1 MPNRV
6 IELMDDMHLSSQA
19 TFMDYY
25 TAMQNNNISNAA
37 NILKNNP
44 SVANQIMNADNIN
57 ILLNETYRREL
68 TPKIDI
74 DYFLEGLL
82 SVYQKM
88 IDYTRVMGEWDANTQ
103 YNVHNLVYYNEK
115 AYYVYPNTT
124 PPIGT
129 PPTDTQYWKEYDI
142 KGFQG
147 YGGINLNFK
156 FNWDNTQSYKVGD
169 VVIFQNKMWYAVADN
184 TNYEPNLNHYPW
196 VVISM
201 PKLPDKTPIQR
212 AIPNGYDIGDFWF
225 QITQGDEVIVTT
237 WGIRQPE
244 PTPRFA
250 SSAFS
255 IGTDIYIAGGIK
267 SNFDRTNVVE
277 MFDTVLGTWSTKANM
292 PTIRARAAGFS
303 IGNNGYCVGGIDA
316 NGTVLNINEVYDS
329 TTNSWSTKTSYPM
342 PIISSGVA
350 TETLGYIIGG
360 ETNNNVLTGS
370 GYSYNPT
377 SNAWTEIIAKP
388 TLTRGHTLA
397 TDGNVIYAIGG
408 IDNNKN
414 TLGINEA
421 YTISS
426 NTWSQKDTLAVPRSY
441 LASFVQ
447 SGMIYAVGGLNSSW
461 YSVDTNEKY
470 DIANNEWITDMPMN
484 YKRSSLNALVSGT
497 RGFAIGGIDF
507 ANSDIRGYNEQYNID
522 DIPSDFE
529 MVIDTTLDSTGSKQ
543 VTIPTPEGGNYDY
556 WVDWGDG
563 LTSTKITTYNDPQ
576 ATHTYAEDGEY
587 NIKLM
592 GTLDRL
598 KFTGNIANDLKS
610 VTKCILNF
618 STITDMFNT
627 CSNLESVCDGI
638 FDQSINVTNAN
649 NTFKNCAKLKTIPLG
664 LFDNNNVITEF
675 ISTFEG
681 CGIVSIPTGLFN
693 GNNLATNFS
702 TTFYKCSGITSIPSG
717 LFNNNKNVTNF
728 YGVFS
733 RCFNLQSIPDGLFA
747 SNSLVEN
754 FSYAFNVYEKITSIP
769 SNLFGNAN
777 GSVFN
782 YSNMFSN
789 CTSLVTIPEGLFQ
802 YAQNTTNYDNI
813 FASCPITAIPNNC
826 FNGNNASVENIFDV
840 TKITSIGDNALKGLA
855 IPSGFFQGA
864 TSLITIGNN
873 IFDTNVTDML
883 NMFNGCN
890 NLTTL
895 GNIDMSNVTTID
907 STMFNNCTNLVTVK
921 GFKDRNTM
929 TNPTIKMDFSMS
941 SCQFLSHDS
950 LINISESLVTMT
962 PTTRKTLSLHSD
974 ALSKLS
980 TIEKLDIINRYW
992 DIEGYSP
999 TSDLNQNVAN
1009 ELVQSIYGNANT
1021 EAQTHITTSLYYYVK
1036 LLNSSSGAVID
1047 VYAVDKNT
1055 GIVYLADNIP
1065 QYEYIIYGGVS
1076 TTDEQT
1082 FYVPKGSDGDT
1093 TGAILKQN
1101 INTIL
1106 TDNPT
1111 YKIIEVGSKNTG
1123 KLKTKN
1129 SGLEQI
1135 SNASE
1140 LFSKTKNI
1148 TELYVHGD
1156 FNPTNMSKMF
1166 EGCATLERISFDNLN
1181 SINTTDM
1188 SFLFS
1193 TCSNLTS
1200 VPSLDTTNCV
1210 DMQYMFASCSH
1221 IVDWSFVSEWN
1232 TSKVINMS
1240 NMFRSCFGLTS
1251 MPILNMSSV
1260 TDASEMFENC
1270 ANMTNIA
1277 PNVIGN
1283 KVQNAEGMFQLCQSL
1298 DLKNIGDYTTI
1309 FGHNNNLTNVSYL
1322 FDECSALTKVGVHD
1336 VFTLDESG
1344 DFPVQVIDETKI
1356 NNQLFTYCPNIT
1368 NMSHIFDGCHNLGSE
1383 DNGIPM
1389 GIFYHCPNLQDI
1401 SYAFSSCWNI
1411 QNPFSYG
1418 GLSLNKVLFVNNPE
1432 LVNVS
1437 HLFENAHVGF
1447 IGENTANPT
1456 LLFPVQTKIEDASY
1470 LWNGCEMA
1478 DAQGYELIP
1487 FIYTSKVLKN
1497 IEGMFMG
1504 QTFSRDISS
1513 NYDSYNPQYSWDNLQ
1528 NIIPALENCSNL
1540 FSGNTNL
1547 TGNATAMIESLQ
1559 KITTLTNHE
1568 KAFEGCTKLSDYNS
1582 IPTDWK

>member
-754 FSYAFNVYEKITSIP
+754 FSYAFNVCEKITSIP

-826 FNGNNASVENIFDV
+826 FNVNNASVENIFDV

-1283 KVQNAEGMFQLCQSL
+1283 KVQNAEGMF
-1298 DLKNIGDYTTI
+1298 
-1309 FGHNNNLTNVSYL
+1309 
-1322 FDECSALTKVGVHD
+1322 
-1336 VFTLDESG
+1336 
-1344 DFPVQVIDETKI
+1344 
-1356 NNQLFTYCPNIT
+1356 
-1368 NMSHIFDGCHNLGSE
+1368 
-1383 DNGIPM
+1383 
-1389 GIFYHCPNLQDI
+1389 
-1401 SYAFSSCWNI
+1401 
-1411 QNPFSYG
+1411 
-1418 GLSLNKVLFVNNPE
+1418 
-1432 LVNVS
+1432 
-1437 HLFENAHVGF
+1437 
-1447 IGENTANPT
+1447 
-1456 LLFPVQTKIEDASY
+1456 
-1470 LWNGCEMA
+1470 
-1478 DAQGYELIP
+1478 
-1487 FIYTSKVLKN
+1487 
-1497 IEGMFMG
+1497 
-1504 QTFSRDISS
+1504 
-1513 NYDSYNPQYSWDNLQ
+1513 
-1528 NIIPALENCSNL
+1528 
-1540 FSGNTNL
+1540 
-1547 TGNATAMIESLQ
+1547 
-1559 KITTLTNHE
+1559 
-1568 KAFEGCTKLSDYNS
+1568 
-1582 IPTDWK
+1582 

>member
-142 KGFQG
+142 KGVQG

-754 FSYAFNVYEKITSIP
+754 FSYAFNVCEKITSIP

-883 NMFNGCN
+883 NMFNGC
-890 NLTTL
+890 
-895 GNIDMSNVTTID
+895 D

-1582 IPTDWK
+1582 IPTD

>member
-25 TAMQNNNISNAA
+25 TAMQNNDISNAA

-201 PKLPDKTPIQR
+201 PKLPAKTPIQR

-277 MFDTVLGTWSTKANM
+277 MFDTVSGTWSTKANM

-754 FSYAFNVYEKITSIP
+754 FSYAFNVCEKITSIP

-1021 EAQTHITTSLYYYVK
+1021 EVQTHITTSLYYYVK

-1270 ANMTNIA
+1270 TNMTNIA

-1283 KVQNAEGMFQLCQSL
+1283 KVQNAEGMFSGCIKL
-1298 DLKNIGDYTTI
+1298 DIKNITDYTTI
-1309 FGHNNNLTNVSYL
+1309 FGRNDNLTNVSYL
-1322 FDECSALTKVGVHD
+1322 FSGCSSLSNVGEVAYDEVDQVEYTEYVFNTTKA
-1336 VFTLDESG
+1336 
-1344 DFPVQVIDETKI
+1344 Q
-1356 NNQLFTYCPNIT
+1356 NQLLGKCVNVVNASHMLEGTNI
-1368 NMSHIFDGCHNLGSE
+1368 E
-1383 DNGIPM
+1383 DLPIGV
-1389 GIFYHCPNLQDI
+1389 FYNNPNLEDVSYAFANCKNMYMHAGGESVGAFETYNHLLSSNSKLKTIEGLFSGCTSLEYFGIETMEGTDGFSSLVELENASYLYADSGIEDMLFGFGFPIHSPKLKDI
-1401 SYAFSSCWNI
+1401 SYALKDCGIYLLPQWASSN
-1411 QNPFSYG
+1411 S
-1418 GLSLNKVLFVNNPE
+1418 
-1432 LVNVS
+1432 
-1437 HLFENAHVGF
+1437 
-1447 IGENTANPT
+1447 NTI
-1456 LLFPVQTKIEDASY
+1456 FPVLETCKGLFYNCSSIGLFDYGEEQTNA
-1470 LWNGCEMA
+1470 M
-1478 DAQGYELIP
+1478 P
-1487 FIYTSKVLKN
+1487 FINSIKTLGSFKDGSQCFYNCTN
-1497 IEGMFMG
+1497 IK
-1504 QTFSRDISS
+1504 D
-1513 NYDSYNPQYSWDNLQ
+1513 YNT
-1528 NIIPALENCSNL
+1528 IPA
-1540 FSGNTNL
+1540 
-1547 TGNATAMIESLQ
+1547 
-1559 KITTLTNHE
+1559 
-1568 KAFEGCTKLSDYNS
+1568 
-1582 IPTDWK
+1582 DWK

>member
-754 FSYAFNVYEKITSIP
+754 FSYAFNVCEKITSIP

-777 GSVFN
+777 GFVFN

>member
-88 IDYTRVMGEWDANTQ
+88 IDYTRVMGEWEANTQ

-754 FSYAFNVYEKITSIP
+754 FSYAFNVCEKITSIP

>member
-754 FSYAFNVYEKITSIP
+754 FSYAFNVCEKITSIP

>member
-754 FSYAFNVYEKITSIP
+754 FSYAFNVCEKITSIP

-1437 HLFENAHVGF
+1437 HLFENAHIGF

>member
-754 FSYAFNVYEKITSIP
+754 FSYAFNVCEKITSIP

-789 CTSLVTIPEGLFQ
+789 CTSLVT
-802 YAQNTTNYDNI
+802 
-813 FASCPITAIPNNC
+813 IPNNC

>member
-25 TAMQNNNISNAA
+25 TAMQNNNISSAT

-68 TPKIDI
+68 IPKIDI

-88 IDYTRVMGEWDANTQ
+88 IDFTKVMGEWDANTQ

-129 PPTDTQYWKEYDI
+129 PPTNTQYWREYDI

-156 FNWDNTQSYKVGD
+156 FNWDNTQNYKVGD

-201 PKLPDKTPIQR
+201 PKLPAKTPIQR
-212 AIPNGYDIGDFWF
+212 AIPSGYDIGDFWF

-255 IGTDIYIAGGIK
+255 IGTNIYIAGGIK
-267 SNFDRTNVVE
+267 SNFERTNAVE
-277 MFDTVLGTWSTKANM
+277 MFDTVLGTWSTKTEM
-292 PTIRARAAGFS
+292 PTVRARAAGFS
-303 IGNNGYCVGGIDA
+303 IGNNGYCVGGIDED
-316 NGTVLNINEVYDS
+316 GTILSVNEAYDS
-329 TTNSWSTKTSYPM
+329 VTNSWSTKTAYPI
-342 PIISSGVA
+342 PIISSAVS
-350 TETLGYIIGG
+350 TEALGYIIGG
-360 ETNNNVLTGS
+360 ETSNNVLTAS
-370 GYSYNPT
+370 SYSYNST
-377 SNAWTEIIAKP
+377 ANTWTEITSKP

-397 TDGNVIYAIGG
+397 TDGLTIYAIGG

-470 DIANNEWITDMPMN
+470 DITNNEWVTDMPMN

-529 MVIDTTLDSTGSKQ
+529 MVINTTLDSTGSKQ

-556 WVDWGDG
+556 WIDWGDG

-587 NIKLM
+587 TIKLM

-598 KFTGNIANDLKS
+598 KFTSNIANDLKS

-627 CSNLESVCDGI
+627 CPNLENVCDGI
-638 FDQSINVTNAN
+638 FDQSLSITNAN
-649 NTFKNCAKLKTIPLG
+649 SVFAHCTKLTTVPLG
-664 LFDNNNVITEF
+664 LFDNNNLITEF
-675 ISTFEG
+675 VDTFND
-681 CGIVSIPTGLFN
+681 CGIISIPVGLFD

-702 TTFYKCSGITSIPSG
+702 TTFFNCKGIASIPSG
-717 LFNNNKNVTNF
+717 LFSNNTNVTNF
-728 YGVFS
+728 YG
-733 RCFNLQSIPDGLFA
+733 IFA
-747 SNSLVEN
+747 D
-754 FSYAFNVYEKITSIP
+754 
-769 SNLFGNAN
+769 
-777 GSVFN
+777 
-782 YSNMFSN
+782 
-789 CTSLVTIPEGLFQ
+789 CTSLTTIPEGLFQ
-802 YAQNTTNYDNI
+802 YAQNTTNYDNA
-813 FASCPITAIPNNC
+813 FQNCPITIIPNNC
-826 FNGNNASVENIFDV
+826 FNGSNASVENIFDV

-873 IFDTNVTDML
+873 IFDANVTNMNSMFQNCTALTTVGNMDFSNIVSNS
-883 NMFNGCN
+883 NMFQSCTA
-890 NLTTL
+890 L
-895 GNIDMSNVTTID
+895 
-907 STMFNNCTNLVTVK
+907 TNLS
-921 GFKDRNTM
+921 GFKDRATNTM
-929 TNPTIKMDFSMS
+929 PTISRNFYVNDSP
-941 SCQFLSHDS
+941 LLTHDS
-950 LINISESLVTMT
+950 LINISDSLVTMT
-962 PTTRKTLSLHSD
+962 PSTTKTLWLHNTSLGR
-974 ALSKLS
+974 LSAE
-980 TIEKLDIINRYW
+980 EKLDILNRYW
-992 DIEGYSP
+992 TIVDYDPS
-999 TSDLNQNVAN
+999 SDLNEEVAN
-1009 ELVQSIYGNANT
+1009 ELVQNIYGNVNT
-1021 EAQTHITTSLYYYVK
+1021 ETQTHITTSLYYYVK
-1036 LLNSSSGAVID
+1036 LLSTTSGSVID

-1055 GIVYLADNIP
+1055 GIVYLADNVP
-1065 QYEYIIYGGVS
+1065 EYEYIIYSGTS
-1076 TTDEQT
+1076 TTEGQT
-1082 FYVPKGSDGDT
+1082 VYIPKGSDGDT
-1093 TGAILKQN
+1093 TGTILKQN

-1111 YKIIEVGSKNTG
+1111 YKVIEIGSKNTG

-1129 SGLEQI
+1129 AGLEQL
-1135 SNASE
+1135 SNASN
-1140 LFSKTKNI
+1140 LFKDKSDLTRI
-1148 TELYVHGD
+1148 YIYGTFTPSDMSSMLYNCSSLNDLGFESLDTSNVSNMSYLFANCPALLNFPNLNTSSCTNMAGMFSGCD
-1156 FNPTNMSKMF
+1156 QVTNWSFLNAWNTSSVTNMSYMF
-1166 EGCATLERISFDNLN
+1166 
-1181 SINTTDM
+1181 TDCLGM
-1188 SFLFS
+1188 TVMPTF
-1193 TCSNLTS
+1193 
-1200 VPSLDTTNCV
+1200 
-1210 DMQYMFASCSH
+1210 DMQNVIDASYMFAG
-1221 IVDWSFVSEWN
+1221 
-1232 TSKVINMS
+1232 
-1240 NMFRSCFGLTS
+1240 CFGLTT
-1251 MPILNMSSV
+1251 I
-1260 TDASEMFENC
+1260 T
-1270 ANMTNIA
+1270 

-1322 FDECSALTKVGVHD
+1322 FDKCFALTKVGVHN

-1344 DFPVQVIDETKI
+1344 DFPVEVIDETKV

-1368 NMSHIFDGCHNLGSE
+1368 NMSHIFDGCYNLGSE

-1418 GLSLNKVLFVNNPE
+1418 GLSLNEVLFVNNPE

>member
-129 PPTDTQYWKEYDI
+129 PPTDTQYWEEYDI

-754 FSYAFNVYEKITSIP
+754 FSYAFNVCEKITSIP

-1447 IGENTANPT
+1447 IGENTANPI

>member
-754 FSYAFNVYEKITSIP
+754 FSYAFNVCEKITSIP

-782 YSNMFSN
+782 YSNMF
-789 CTSLVTIPEGLFQ
+789 SLVTIPEGLFQ

>member
-754 FSYAFNVYEKITSIP
+754 FSYAFNVCEKITSIP

-1418 GLSLNKVLFVNNPE
+1418 GLSLNEVLFVNNPE

>member
-733 RCFNLQSIPDGLFA
+733 RCFNLQSIPDGLF
-747 SNSLVEN
+747 
-754 FSYAFNVYEKITSIP
+754 
-769 SNLFGNAN
+769 
-777 GSVFN
+777 
-782 YSNMFSN
+782 
-789 CTSLVTIPEGLFQ
+789 Q

-813 FASCPITAIPNNC
+813 FASRPITAIPNNC

>member
-316 NGTVLNINEVYDS
+316 NSTVLNINEVYDS

-754 FSYAFNVYEKITSIP
+754 FSYAFNVCEKITSIP

>member
-201 PKLPDKTPIQR
+201 PKLPAKTPIQR

-754 FSYAFNVYEKITSIP
+754 FSYAFNVCEKITSIP

-1193 TCSNLTS
+1193 ACSNLTS

-1283 KVQNAEGMFQLCQSL
+1283 KVQNAEGMFSGCIKL
-1298 DLKNIGDYTTI
+1298 DIKNITDYTTI
-1309 FGHNNNLTNVSYL
+1309 FGRNDNLTNVSYL
-1322 FDECSALTKVGVHD
+1322 FSGCSSLSNVGEVAYDEVDQVEYTEYVFNTTKA
-1336 VFTLDESG
+1336 
-1344 DFPVQVIDETKI
+1344 Q
-1356 NNQLFTYCPNIT
+1356 NQLLGKCVNVVNASHMLEGTNI
-1368 NMSHIFDGCHNLGSE
+1368 E
-1383 DNGIPM
+1383 DLPIGV
-1389 GIFYHCPNLQDI
+1389 FYNNPNLEDVSYAFANCKNMYMHAGGESVGAFETYNHLLSSNSKLKTIEGLFSGCTSLEYFGIETMEGTDGFSSLVELENASYLYADSGIEDMLFGFGFPIHSPKLKDI
-1401 SYAFSSCWNI
+1401 SYALKDCGIYLLPQWASSN
-1411 QNPFSYG
+1411 S
-1418 GLSLNKVLFVNNPE
+1418 
-1432 LVNVS
+1432 
-1437 HLFENAHVGF
+1437 
-1447 IGENTANPT
+1447 NTI
-1456 LLFPVQTKIEDASY
+1456 FPVLETCKGLFYNCSSIGLFDYGEEQTNA
-1470 LWNGCEMA
+1470 M
-1478 DAQGYELIP
+1478 P
-1487 FIYTSKVLKN
+1487 FINSIKTLGSFKDGSQCFYNCTN
-1497 IEGMFMG
+1497 IK
-1504 QTFSRDISS
+1504 D
-1513 NYDSYNPQYSWDNLQ
+1513 YNT
-1528 NIIPALENCSNL
+1528 IPA
-1540 FSGNTNL
+1540 
-1547 TGNATAMIESLQ
+1547 
-1559 KITTLTNHE
+1559 
-1568 KAFEGCTKLSDYNS
+1568 
-1582 IPTDWK
+1582 DWK

>member
-184 TNYEPNLNHYPW
+184 TNYEPNLNYYPW

-754 FSYAFNVYEKITSIP
+754 FSYAFNVCEKITSIP

>member
-25 TAMQNNNISNAA
+25 TAMQNNNISSAT

-68 TPKIDI
+68 IPKIDI

-88 IDYTRVMGEWDANTQ
+88 IDFTKVMGEWDANTQ

-129 PPTDTQYWKEYDI
+129 PPTNTQYWREYDI

-156 FNWDNTQSYKVGD
+156 FNWDNTQNYKVGD

-201 PKLPDKTPIQR
+201 PKLPAKTPIQR
-212 AIPNGYDIGDFWF
+212 AIPSGYDIGDFWF

-255 IGTDIYIAGGIK
+255 IGTNIYIAGGIK
-267 SNFDRTNVVE
+267 SNFERTNAVE
-277 MFDTVLGTWSTKANM
+277 MFDTVLGTWSTKTEM
-292 PTIRARAAGFS
+292 PTVRARAAGFS
-303 IGNNGYCVGGIDA
+303 IGNNGYCVGGIDED
-316 NGTVLNINEVYDS
+316 GTILSVNEAYDS
-329 TTNSWSTKTSYPM
+329 VTNSWSTKTAYPI
-342 PIISSGVA
+342 PIISSAVS
-350 TETLGYIIGG
+350 TEALGYIIGG
-360 ETNNNVLTGS
+360 ETSNNVLTAS
-370 GYSYNPT
+370 SYSYNST
-377 SNAWTEIIAKP
+377 ANTWTEITSKP

-397 TDGNVIYAIGG
+397 TDGLTIYAIGG

-470 DIANNEWITDMPMN
+470 DITNNEWVTDMPMN

-529 MVIDTTLDSTGSKQ
+529 MVINTTLDSTGSKQ

-556 WVDWGDG
+556 WIDWGDG

-587 NIKLM
+587 TIKLM

-627 CSNLESVCDGI
+627 CPNLENVCDGI
-638 FDQSINVTNAN
+638 FDQSLSITNAN
-649 NTFKNCAKLKTIPLG
+649 SVFAHCTKLTTVPLG
-664 LFDNNNVITEF
+664 LFDNNNLITEF
-675 ISTFEG
+675 VDTFND
-681 CGIVSIPTGLFN
+681 CGIISIPVGLFD

-702 TTFYKCSGITSIPSG
+702 TTFFNCKGIASIPSG
-717 LFNNNKNVTNF
+717 LFSNNTNVTNF
-728 YGVFS
+728 YG
-733 RCFNLQSIPDGLFA
+733 IFA
-747 SNSLVEN
+747 
-754 FSYAFNVYEKITSIP
+754 
-769 SNLFGNAN
+769 
-777 GSVFN
+777 
-782 YSNMFSN
+782 N
-789 CTSLVTIPEGLFQ
+789 CTSLTTIPEGLFQ
-802 YAQNTTNYDNI
+802 YAQNTTNYDNA
-813 FASCPITAIPNNC
+813 FQNCPITIIPNNC
-826 FNGNNASVENIFDV
+826 FNGSNASVENIFDV

-873 IFDTNVTDML
+873 IFDANVTNMNSMFQNCTALTTVGNMDFSNIVSNS
-883 NMFNGCN
+883 NMFQSCTA
-890 NLTTL
+890 L
-895 GNIDMSNVTTID
+895 
-907 STMFNNCTNLVTVK
+907 TNLS
-921 GFKDRNTM
+921 GFKDRATNTM
-929 TNPTIKMDFSMS
+929 PTISRNFYVNDSP
-941 SCQFLSHDS
+941 LLTHDS
-950 LINISESLVTMT
+950 LINISDSLVTMT
-962 PTTRKTLSLHSD
+962 PSTTKTLWLHNTSLGR
-974 ALSKLS
+974 LSAE
-980 TIEKLDIINRYW
+980 EKLDILNRYW
-992 DIEGYSP
+992 TIVDYDPS
-999 TSDLNQNVAN
+999 SDLNEEVAN
-1009 ELVQSIYGNANT
+1009 ELVQNIYGNVNT
-1021 EAQTHITTSLYYYVK
+1021 ETQTHITTSLYYYVK
-1036 LLNSSSGAVID
+1036 LLSTTSGSVID

-1055 GIVYLADNIP
+1055 GIVYLADNVP
-1065 QYEYIIYGGVS
+1065 EYEYIIYSGTS
-1076 TTDEQT
+1076 TTEGQT
-1082 FYVPKGSDGDT
+1082 VYIPKGSDGDT
-1093 TGAILKQN
+1093 TGTILKQN

-1111 YKIIEVGSKNTG
+1111 YKVIEIGSKNTG

-1129 SGLEQI
+1129 AGLEQL
-1135 SNASE
+1135 SNASN
-1140 LFSKTKNI
+1140 LFKDKFDLTRIYIYGTFTPSDMSSM
-1148 TELYVHGD
+1148 LYNCSSLNDLGFESLDTSNVSNMSYLFANCSALLNFPNLNTSSCTNMASMFSGCD
-1156 FNPTNMSKMF
+1156 QVTNWSFLNAWNTSSVTNMSYMF
-1166 EGCATLERISFDNLN
+1166 
-1181 SINTTDM
+1181 TDCLGM
-1188 SFLFS
+1188 TVMPTF
-1193 TCSNLTS
+1193 
-1200 VPSLDTTNCV
+1200 
-1210 DMQYMFASCSH
+1210 DMQNVIDASYMFAG
-1221 IVDWSFVSEWN
+1221 
-1232 TSKVINMS
+1232 
-1240 NMFRSCFGLTS
+1240 CFGLTT
-1251 MPILNMSSV
+1251 I
-1260 TDASEMFENC
+1260 T
-1270 ANMTNIA
+1270 

-1322 FDECSALTKVGVHD
+1322 FDKCFALTKVGVHN

-1344 DFPVQVIDETKI
+1344 DFPVEVIDETKV

-1368 NMSHIFDGCHNLGSE
+1368 NMSHIFDRCYNLGSE

-1418 GLSLNKVLFVNNPE
+1418 GLSLNEVLFVNNPE

-1437 HLFENAHVGF
+1437 HLFENAHVGV

>member
-6 IELMDDMHLSSQA
+6 IELMDDMHLSSQT

-25 TAMQNNNISNAA
+25 TAMQNNNISSAA

-44 SVANQIMNADNIN
+44 SVANQIINADNIN

-68 TPKIDI
+68 IPKVDI

-88 IDYTRVMGEWDANTQ
+88 IDFTKVMGEWDANTQ

-129 PPTDTQYWKEYDI
+129 PPTNTQYWREYDI

-156 FNWDNTQSYKVGD
+156 FNWDNTQNYKVGD

-201 PKLPDKTPIQR
+201 PKLPAKTPIQR
-212 AIPNGYDIGDFWF
+212 AIPSGYDIGDFWF

-255 IGTDIYIAGGIK
+255 IGTNIYIAGGIK
-267 SNFDRTNVVE
+267 SNFERTNAVE
-277 MFDTVLGTWSTKANM
+277 MFDTVLGTWSTKTEM
-292 PTIRARAAGFS
+292 PTVRARAAGFS
-303 IGNNGYCVGGIDA
+303 IGNNGYCVGGIDED
-316 NGTVLNINEVYDS
+316 GTILSVNEAYDS
-329 TTNSWSTKTSYPM
+329 VTNSWSTKTAYPI
-342 PIISSGVA
+342 PIISSAVS

-360 ETNNNVLTGS
+360 ETSNNVLTAS
-370 GYSYNPT
+370 SYSYNPT
-377 SNAWTEIIAKP
+377 ANAWTEITSKP

-397 TDGNVIYAIGG
+397 TDGLTIYAIGG

-529 MVIDTTLDSTGSKQ
+529 MVINTTLDSTGSKQ

-556 WVDWGDG
+556 WIDWGDG

-587 NIKLM
+587 TIKLM

-627 CSNLESVCDGI
+627 CPNLENVCDGI
-638 FDQSINVTNAN
+638 FDQSLSITNAN
-649 NTFKNCAKLKTIPLG
+649 SVFAHCTKLTTVPLG
-664 LFDNNNVITEF
+664 LFDNNNLITEF
-675 ISTFEG
+675 VDTFND
-681 CGIVSIPTGLFN
+681 CGIISIPVGLFD

-702 TTFYKCSGITSIPSG
+702 TTFFNCKGIASIPSG
-717 LFNNNKNVTNF
+717 LFSNNTNVTSF
-728 YGVFS
+728 YGIFAGCS
-733 RCFNLQSIPDGLFA
+733 NLQSIPNNLFA
-747 SNSLVEN
+747 NNSLVTN
-754 FSYAFNVYEKITSIP
+754 YQLAFQGCNKITSVP

-777 GSVFN
+777 GSVVN
-782 YSNMFSN
+782 YASIFAN
-789 CTSLVTIPEGLFQ
+789 CTSLTTIPEGLFQ
-802 YAQNTTNYDNI
+802 YAQNTTNYDNA
-813 FASCPITAIPNNC
+813 FQNCPITIIPNNC
-826 FNGNNASVENIFDV
+826 FNGSNASVENIFDV

-855 IPSGFFQGA
+855 VPSGFFQGA
-864 TSLITIGNN
+864 TSLTTIGNN

-883 NMFNGCN
+883 NMFSECSS
-890 NLTTL
+890 LTTL
-895 GNIDMSNVTTID
+895 GNIDMSDITVIN
-907 STMFNNCTNLVTVK
+907 STVFNNCINLVNVS

-929 TNPTIKMDFSMS
+929 TSPTIKVDFNMGT
-941 SCQFLSHDS
+941 CQSLSHDS
-950 LINISESLVTMT
+950 LMNISNSLVTMT
-962 PTTRKTLSLHSD
+962 PTTTKNLILHSL
-974 ALSKLS
+974 ARNKLT

-992 DIEGYSP
+992 TIVGYDPS
-999 TSDLNQNVAN
+999 SDLNEEVAN
-1009 ELVQSIYGNANT
+1009 ELVQNIYGNVNT
-1021 EAQTHITTSLYYYVK
+1021 ETQTHITTSLYYYVK
-1036 LLNSSSGAVID
+1036 LLSTTSGSVID

-1055 GIVYLADNIP
+1055 GIVYLADNVP
-1065 QYEYIIYGGVS
+1065 EYEYIIYSGTS
-1076 TTDEQT
+1076 TTEGQT
-1082 FYVPKGSDGDT
+1082 FYIPKGSDGDT
-1093 TGAILKQN
+1093 TGTILKQN

-1111 YKIIEVGSKNTG
+1111 YKVIEIGSKNTG

-1129 SGLEQI
+1129 AGLEQL
-1135 SNASE
+1135 SNASN
-1140 LFSKTKNI
+1140 LFKDKSDLTRI
-1148 TELYVHGD
+1148 YIYGTFTPSDMSSMLYNCSSLNDLGFESLD
-1156 FNPTNMSKMF
+1156 TFNVSNMSYLFANCPALLNFPNLNTSSCTNMASMFSGCDQVTNWSFLNAWNTSSVTNMS
-1166 EGCATLERISFDNLN
+1166 
-1181 SINTTDM
+1181 
-1188 SFLFS
+1188 
-1193 TCSNLTS
+1193 
-1200 VPSLDTTNCV
+1200 
-1210 DMQYMFASCSH
+1210 YMFADCLGMT
-1221 IVDWSFVSEWN
+1221 VMPTFDMQN
-1232 TSKVINMS
+1232 VIDAS
-1240 NMFRSCFGLTS
+1240 YMFTGCFGLTT
-1251 MPILNMSSV
+1251 I
-1260 TDASEMFENC
+1260 T
-1270 ANMTNIA
+1270 

-1283 KVQNAEGMFQLCQSL
+1283 KVQNAEGMFQLCQGL

-1322 FDECSALTKVGVHD
+1322 FDKCSALTKVGVHN
-1336 VFTLDESG
+1336 VFTSDESG
-1344 DFPVQVIDETKI
+1344 DFPVEVIDETKI

-1447 IGENTANPT
+1447 IGENTANPR

-1504 QTFSRDISS
+1504 QTFSRNISS

>member
-201 PKLPDKTPIQR
+201 PKLPAKTPIQR

-529 MVIDTTLDSTGSKQ
+529 MVINTTLDSTGSKQ

-556 WVDWGDG
+556 WIDWGDG

-754 FSYAFNVYEKITSIP
+754 FSYAFNVCEKITSIP

-1322 FDECSALTKVGVHD
+1322 FDECSALTKVGVHN

-1344 DFPVQVIDETKI
+1344 DFPVEVIDETKV

-1368 NMSHIFDGCHNLGSE
+1368 NMSHIFDGCYNLGSE

-1418 GLSLNKVLFVNNPE
+1418 GLSLNEVLFVNNPE

>member
-754 FSYAFNVYEKITSIP
+754 FSYAFNVCEKITSIP
-769 SNLFGNAN
+769 SNLFGNTN

-789 CTSLVTIPEGLFQ
+789 CTLVTIPEGLFQ
-802 YAQNTTNYDNI
+802 YTQNTTNYDNI

>member
-129 PPTDTQYWKEYDI
+129 PPTDTQYWEEYDI

-649 NTFKNCAKLKTIPLG
+649 NTFKNCAKLKIIPLG

-754 FSYAFNVYEKITSIP
+754 FSYAFNVCEKITSIP

>member
-129 PPTDTQYWKEYDI
+129 PPTDTQYWEEYDI

-754 FSYAFNVYEKITSIP
+754 FSYAFNVCEKITSIP

-1411 QNPFSYG
+1411 QNPFLYG
-1418 GLSLNKVLFVNNPE
+1418 GLSLNEVLFVNNPE

>member
-754 FSYAFNVYEKITSIP
+754 FSYAFNVCEKITSIP

-883 NMFNGCN
+883 N
-890 NLTTL
+890 
-895 GNIDMSNVTTID
+895 
-907 STMFNNCTNLVTVK
+907 MFNNCTNLVTVK

>member
-316 NGTVLNINEVYDS
+316 NDTVLNINEVYDS

-754 FSYAFNVYEKITSIP
+754 FSYAFNVCEKITSIP

-777 GSVFN
+777 GFVFN

-1447 IGENTANPT
+1447 IGENTANPI

>member
-68 TPKIDI
+68 IPKIDI

-88 IDYTRVMGEWDANTQ
+88 IDFTKVMGEWDANTQ

-115 AYYVYPNTT
+115 AYYVYPNTA

-129 PPTDTQYWKEYDI
+129 LPTDTQYWKEYDI
-142 KGFQG
+142 KGLQG
-147 YGGINLNFK
+147 YGGINLNLK
-156 FNWDNTQSYKVGD
+156 FNWDNTQNYKIGD

-201 PKLPDKTPIQR
+201 PKLPAKTPIQR
-212 AIPNGYDIGDFWF
+212 AVPNGYDIGDFWF

-255 IGTDIYIAGGIK
+255 IGTNIYIAGGIK

-370 GYSYNPT
+370 GYSYNPI
-377 SNAWTEIIAKP
+377 SNAWTEITAKP

-441 LASFVQ
+441 LSSFVQ
-447 SGMIYAVGGLNSSW
+447 SGMIYAVGGLNSNW

-470 DIANNEWITDMPMN
+470 DIVNNEWKTDMPMN

-529 MVIDTTLDSTGSKQ
+529 MVIDTTLDSTGSRQ

-556 WVDWGDG
+556 WIDWGDG

-576 ATHTYAEDGEY
+576 ATHTYIEDGEY

-618 STITDMFNT
+618 ATITDMFNT
-627 CSNLESVCDGI
+627 CPNLESICDGI
-638 FDQSINVTNAN
+638 FDQSINITDAN
-649 NTFKNCAKLKTIPLG
+649 NTFKNCTKLKTIPLG

-681 CGIVSIPTGLFN
+681 CGIVSIPT
-693 GNNLATNFS
+693 
-702 TTFYKCSGITSIPSG
+702 G

-754 FSYAFNVYEKITSIP
+754 FSYAFNVCEKITSIP

-782 YSNMFSN
+782 YSSMFSN

-802 YAQNTTNYDNI
+802 YAQNATNYNNI
-813 FASCPITAIPNNC
+813 FASCPVTAIPNNC
-826 FNGNNASVENIFDV
+826 FNGNNASVTDIFDV
-840 TKITSIGDNALKGLA
+840 TKITDIGNNALKGLA
-855 IPSGFFQGA
+855 IPAGFFQGA
-864 TSLITIGNN
+864 TALKTIGDN
-873 IFDTNVTDML
+873 IFDVNVTNML

-895 GNIDMSNVTTID
+895 GNIDMSNVTTVD
-907 STMFNNCTNLVTVK
+907 STMFNNCTNLVTVE

-950 LINISESLVTMT
+950 LINISESLVTMA

-980 TIEKLDIINRYW
+980 TIDKLDIINRYW

-999 TSDLNQNVAN
+999 TSDLNQDVAN

-1055 GIVYLADNIP
+1055 GIVYLANNIP
-1065 QYEYIIYGGVS
+1065 QYEYIIYGGTS
-1076 TTDEQT
+1076 SADEKV
-1082 FYVPKGSDGDT
+1082 FYIPKGNDGDI
-1093 TGAILKQN
+1093 TGKILKQN
-1101 INTIL
+1101 FSTIL
-1106 TDNPT
+1106 TENPT
-1111 YKIIEVGSKNTG
+1111 YKVIEIGSKNSE
-1123 KLKTKN
+1123 KLKIKN

-1140 LFSKTKNI
+1140 LFSKARNI
-1148 TELYVHGD
+1148 TELYIHGD
-1156 FNPTNMSKMF
+1156 FNPTNMRKMF
-1166 EGCATLERISFDNLN
+1166 EGCANLEKIIFDNLN
-1181 SINTTDM
+1181 SANTTDM

-1193 TCSNLTS
+1193 TCSKLTTI
-1200 VPSLDTTNCV
+1200 PNLDTSNCKN
-1210 DMQYMFASCSH
+1210 MQYMFASCFD
-1221 IVDWSFVSEWN
+1221 ITNWSFVAKWD
-1232 TSKVINMS
+1232 TSKVENMS
-1240 NMFRSCFGLTS
+1240 NMFLSCVGLTS
-1251 MPILNMSSV
+1251 MPTLNMSNV
-1260 TDASEMFENC
+1260 TNASEMFMNC
-1270 ANMTNIA
+1270 SNMTNII
-1277 PNVIGN
+1277 PGIIGS
-1283 KVQNAEGMFQLCQSL
+1283 KLQNAKGMFSGCIKL
-1298 DLKNIGDYTTI
+1298 DIKNISDYTTI
-1309 FGHNNNLTNVSYL
+1309 FGRNNNLTNVSYL
-1322 FDECSALTKVGVHD
+1322 FKGCSALSNVGETAYDEVDRVEYTEYVFNPTKA
-1336 VFTLDESG
+1336 
-1344 DFPVQVIDETKI
+1344 Q
-1356 NNQLFTYCPNIT
+1356 NQLLGKCANVI
-1368 NMSHIFDGCHNLGSE
+1368 NASHIFDGTNIGDLPIGA
-1383 DNGIPM
+1383 
-1389 GIFYHCPNLQDI
+1389 FYNNPNLEDL
-1401 SYAFSSCWNI
+1401 SYAFANCKNIYMHAGGESVGAFETYNHLLSSNSKLKTI
-1411 QNPFSYG
+1411 EGLFSG
-1418 GLSLNKVLFVNNPE
+1418 CTSLEYFGIETTEGTDGFSSLVE
-1432 LVNVS
+1432 L
-1437 HLFENAHVGF
+1437 EN
-1447 IGENTANPT
+1447 
-1456 LLFPVQTKIEDASY
+1456 ASY
-1470 LWNGCEMA
+1470 LYA
-1478 DAQGYELIP
+1478 DSGIEDMLFGFGFPVHSPKLTNINYA
-1487 FIYTSKVLKN
+1487 LKN
-1497 IEGMFMG
+1497 CAIYLMP
-1504 QTFSRDISS
+1504 QWASS
-1513 NYDSYNPQYSWDNLQ
+1513 NSNT
-1528 NIIPALENCSNL
+1528 IFPALETCEGLFYNCNSMGL
-1540 FSGNTNL
+1540 FDYGEEQTNAMPFINSIKTLESFKSGTKCFYNCTN
-1547 TGNATAMIESLQ
+1547 I
-1559 KITTLTNHE
+1559 K
-1568 KAFEGCTKLSDYNS
+1568 DYNS

>member
-693 GNNLATNFS
+693 DNNLATNFS

-754 FSYAFNVYEKITSIP
+754 FSYAFNVCEKITSIP

-826 FNGNNASVENIFDV
+826 FYGNNASVENIFDV

-1513 NYDSYNPQYSWDNLQ
+1513 NYNSYNPQYSWDNLQ

>member
-754 FSYAFNVYEKITSIP
+754 FSYAFNVCEKITSIP

-826 FNGNNASVENIFDV
+826 FNENNASVENIFDV

-1322 FDECSALTKVGVHD
+1322 FDECSALTKVGVHN

-1344 DFPVQVIDETKI
+1344 DFPVEVIDETKV

-1368 NMSHIFDGCHNLGSE
+1368 NMSHIFDGCYNLGSE

-1418 GLSLNKVLFVNNPE
+1418 GLSLNEVLFVNNPE

>member
-754 FSYAFNVYEKITSIP
+754 FSYAFNVCEKITSIP

-950 LINISESLVTMT
+950 LINISERLVTMT

>member
-754 FSYAFNVYEKITSIP
+754 FSYAFNVCEKITSIP

-802 YAQNTTNYDNI
+802 YAQNTTN
-813 FASCPITAIPNNC
+813 
-826 FNGNNASVENIFDV
+826 
-840 TKITSIGDNALKGLA
+840 
-855 IPSGFFQGA
+855 
-864 TSLITIGNN
+864 
-873 IFDTNVTDML
+873 TDML